1 MAASPPSAC
10 AQLMANSCSIST
22 ASVMTSAWCRVS
34 VTQVSDRRQCCGCSL
49 LVLSCPAHRPALDRN
64 CSTNAGMFSA
74 QSSVSDL
81 MCLLEAMTSAC
92 GCVGLKQEWEGADA
106 AAAHCCSS
114 TLAPTP
120 EAGIA
125 MQMKLLPYPL
135 PVPWSPN
142 LSRSMLHACNACL
155 HVAFQALALA
165 SQSSMACQKRCKAS
179 TSESQRHAIHS
190 TDSCMTRGGMR
201 CSQIYRR
208 RRGCGSSARS

>member
-74 QSSVSDL
+74 HSLVPDL
-81 MCLLEAMTSAC
+81 ICLLEAMTSAC
-92 GCVGLKQEWEGADA
+92 GCNGLTQESMTDANA

-125 MQMKLLPYPL
+125 TQMELLPYPL
-135 PVPWSPN
+135 PAPWSPN
-142 LSRSMLHACNACL
+142 LSRSMLHLCNACL

-165 SQSSMACQKRCKAS
+165 SQGSMACQ
-179 TSESQRHAIHS
+179 
-190 TDSCMTRGGMR
+190 RGAKPQLLRVRGMPYTAL
-201 CSQIYRR
+201 IPV
-208 RRGCGSSARS
+208 